1 MSQMTGNTTATT
13 KDFQVDDGPTIHT
26 TKYET
31 KVPSLHKTYILI
43 ISFLVAF
50 FSVANPLLTHLAN
63 PLQNQNLY
71 IGMMLTKGQIP
82 YSDIFTTGGML
93 YFVLI
98 ALSYYL
104 GSTWWLVFMEV
115 VAFYIA
121 GIYFYK
127 LVQFVTTNCK
137 VALAFTM
144 LYFILLASLGFG
156 GIYPIQ
162 FAMPFVLLPLWFL
175 TKYFAGL
182 TKDEAFILFGITAAL
197 SMLLEPR
204 TLVFW
209 FLVTIAIICYNC
221 KLRHFARG
229 FYQLLAIILGLL
241 LVFYV
246 VGYFILNLQILS
258 PYLSQAVL
266 YQFSYFRVGDLPVFL
281 SFLVYLGFLGA
292 LGFFYS
298 FSSPTKRSEEQI
310 DTYIKYPLLATII
323 TYLIIAGLSG
333 DYYPYH
339 LLPLLPFSL
348 ILIAIPFGQLYLTSQ
363 RTRGHRR
370 VRRQPN
376 GLLAI
381 INLYFKKNYYLP
393 IIVITLSL
401 TLAIQQ
407 YRYQSHLN
415 QGRQEVV
422 SYIKEHIA
430 KSDKIYVWDSS
441 SQIYLES
448 QRKAASQFASP
459 SVNVKKVAHKRILID
474 ELLQNRAQ
482 YIIVNK
488 NCPLPKTLKKQ
499 LKRDYRLIT
508 KTDITSFHIYQQK

>member
-1 MSQMTGNTTATT
+1 MSQMTVKATATM
-13 KDFQVDDGPTIHT
+13 KDFQVDDGPTNHT

-50 FSVANPLLTHLAN
+50 LSVANPLLTDLAN

-93 YFVLI
+93 YFALI

-104 GSTWWLVFMEV
+104 GSTWWLVFIEV
-115 VAFYIA
+115 VAFYMA

-127 LVQFVTTNCK
+127 LVQFVTANRK
-137 VALAFTM
+137 LALAFTM

-162 FAMPFVLLPLWFL
+162 FAMPFVLVTLWFL

-182 TKDEAFILFGITAAL
+182 TKDEAFILFGMTAAM

-204 TLVFW
+204 ILIFW
-209 FLVTIAIICYNC
+209 FLVTIAIVVYNC
-221 KLRHFARG
+221 KLRHLARG

-241 LVFYV
+241 LVFYI
-246 VGYFILNLQILS
+246 VGYFILNLQILG

-266 YQFSYFRVGDLPVFL
+266 YQFSYFRVGALPIFL
-281 SFLVYLGFLGA
+281 SFLIYLCFLGGI
-292 LGFFYS
+292 GFFYGLAPS
-298 FSSPTKRSEEQI
+298 IKGREEQLNP
-310 DTYIKYPLLATII
+310 YIKYLLFATIV

-333 DYYPYH
+333 DYYPYQ

-348 ILIAIPFGQLYLTSQ
+348 LLIAVPFAQFYHQST
-363 RTRGHRR
+363 RTRSHRR

-381 INLYFKKNYYLP
+381 IKLYFKKTYYLP
-393 IIVITLSL
+393 FIVIALSL
-401 TLAIQQ
+401 ALGIQQ
-407 YRYQSHLN
+407 YTDQNHLN

-422 SYIKEHIA
+422 SYIKEHVA
-430 KSDKIYVWDSS
+430 TSDKIYVWDSS

-459 SVNVKKVAHKRILID
+459 SVNVKKAAHKHVLMD
-474 ELLQNRAQ
+474 ELLQDRAQ

-488 NCPLPKTLKKQ
+488 EYPLPKTLQKH
-499 LKRDYRLIT
+499 LKRDYQLIT
-508 KTDITSFHIYQQK
+508 KTDIASFQIYQQK